1 LHPFLAS
8 ASMGAAV
15 ELARKVAST
24 PGIPLLIE
32 AEPGAGAEELAH
44 YIHQRSPAPPG
55 RFAAV
60 HCRGVSVEQAEAELL
75 RTVAAAGRSRGA
87 ARAGA
92 GTGLGTLLVDEV
104 AHLGHAAQ
112 AFLVTLFGDGHAT
125 PRGRPGHAQPT
136 RVVAA
141 TSFDLRA
148 MTEDRGFRS
157 ELLDLLS
164 VVGVRLPP
172 LRQRRDDIV
181 VLAESLLA
189 TRASAL
195 GKPMRALSEAARAKL
210 IQHAWPGNCRELQAV
225 IERALVIASGDTVDA
240 DAIVFTDGRAVVDHG
255 RDQATA
261 LSVAFSN
268 VRARRGRPATLGE
281 IEQEY
286 IRWLLEETHGNRTA
300 ASRMLGVSYPTI
312 KKKIA
317 DYGIDLRLRNDRRT

>member
-1 LHPFLAS
+1 
-8 ASMGAAV
+8 
-15 ELARKVAST
+15 
-24 PGIPLLIE
+24 
-32 AEPGAGAEELAH
+32 
-44 YIHQRSPAPPG
+44 
-55 RFAAV
+55 
-60 HCRGVSVEQAEAELL
+60 
-75 RTVAAAGRSRGA
+75 
-87 ARAGA
+87 
-92 GTGLGTLLVDEV
+92 
-104 AHLGHAAQ
+104 
-112 AFLVTLFGDGHAT
+112 
-125 PRGRPGHAQPT
+125 
-136 RVVAA
+136 
-141 TSFDLRA
+141 
-148 MTEDRGFRS
+148 
-157 ELLDLLS
+157 
-164 VVGVRLPP
+164 
-172 LRQRRDDIV
+172 
-181 VLAESLLA
+181 
-189 TRASAL
+189 
-195 GKPMRALSEAARAKL
+195 MRALSEAARAKL